1 MSAELPTIV
10 EKSHSS
16 HWTLWPRFLTF
27 PVGVVVGHA
36 AMVAHWG
43 GESGWAMTA
52 WLAYTTICWICVA
65 GSYHEAA
72 HFTLSRNTVVDLWYG
87 RAVGTIIFSPISL
100 FREVHRRHHAYLNS
114 ADDWEL
120 WPYGD
125 PQKSRRFRRIFV
137 WLDIVFAIVVTPAV
151 YSRIYFVRSS
161 RLPENVRRTI
171 RNEYLGVLA
180 FWSGVAAFVI
190 VTFDAGVIEWQNFEP
205 IWLLPPALAASC
217 NSLRKLTEHLGY
229 PTGDPMLG
237 TRTILAINPITRL
250 FVYFDFDLAVHGPHH
265 RFPKLDHARL
275 RDAFDELQKENADK
289 CPLFNGYLS
298 AFFDTLPW
306 IVSNPAVGE
315 NVSNSAAP

>member
-1 MSAELPTIV
+1 MSAELPTII
-10 EKSHSS
+10 EKSRSS
-16 HWTLWPRFLTF
+16 PWTLWPRFLTF
-27 PVGVVVGHA
+27 PIGVVVGHA

-43 GESGWAMTA
+43 GESGWVTVA
-52 WLAYTTICWICVA
+52 WLAFTTVCWICVA

-72 HFTLSRNTVVDLWYG
+72 HYTLSRNPAVDLWYG

-125 PQKSRRFRRIFV
+125 PQTSRRFRRMFV
-137 WLDIVFAIVVTPAV
+137 WLDIVFAIMVTPAV

-161 RLPENVRRTI
+161 RLPESVRQTI
-171 RNEYLGVLA
+171 RNEYLGLLA
-180 FWSGVAAFVI
+180 FWSGVAAFVV
-190 VTFDAGVIEWQNFEP
+190 VTFDAGLIDWQNFEP

-237 TRTILAINPITRL
+237 TRTILATNPITRL
-250 FVYFDFDLAVHGPHH
+250 FVFFDFDLAVHGPHH

-275 RDAFDELQKENADK
+275 RDAFGELQKENADRY
-289 CPLFNGYLS
+289 PLFNGYLS
-298 AFFDTLPW
+298 AFLDTLPW
-306 IVSNPAVGE
+306 ILSNPSVGE
-315 NVSNSAAP
+315 NVPNSAAP